1 MNYPWTYIDGRRSCN
16 NGVVTIYEYE
26 RGLLYRNGT
35 FQSVL
40 EPGRY
45 RVWKWSRSR
54 IDVVDVRRQ
63 MAQVTNQKLLTS
75 DQVTVTINIAADY
88 EIADVALSVHR
99 VANAQAQ
106 LYSDL
111 QLVARNVVGGV
122 DVNTLLE
129 NRTGIN
135 AQMLEAV
142 EPLAADY
149 GLKVL
154 DTSIKDVILAPKIR
168 DLLLKEVEAKRV
180 ASAMLIGARE
190 EVAALRAL
198 ANAAQLIEKN
208 PALLRL
214 RELDVARTFAD
225 HGSNTIVMGM
235 GKELPPL
242 KQRANA
248 AATQGE
254 ASSEAESG

>member
-1 MNYPWTYIDGRRSCN
+1 MNYPWNYVNGLRSYES
-16 NGVVTIYEYE
+16 GVVTIYEYE
-26 RGLLYRNGT
+26 RGLLYRDGA
-35 FQSVL
+35 FQRVL
-40 EPGRY
+40 GAGRH
-45 RVWKWSRSR
+45 RIWKWNRSR

-63 MAQVTNQKLLTS
+63 TTQVANQKLLTS

-88 EIADVALSVHR
+88 DFSDVALSVHR
-99 VANAQAQ
+99 VANAQTQ

-111 QLVARNVVGGV
+111 QLVARNIVGSV

-129 NRTGIN
+129 NRNGIN
-135 AQMLEAV
+135 AQLLEAV
-142 EPLAADY
+142 APLAADY
-149 GLKVL
+149 GLQVL
-154 DTSIKDVILAPKIR
+154 TVAIKDVILAPKIR

-225 HGSNTIVMGM
+225 HGSNTIVMGV
-235 GKELPPL
+235 GKEFPPL
-242 KQRANA
+242 NKRSNA
-248 AATQGE
+248 AVSDVPE
-254 ASSEAESG
+254 EVDSE